1 MASIESSVARP
12 QLAQPWSE
20 VWEFGNRLAAAM
32 DSYHELISR
41 RTKTPDDKIFRVQLE
56 RALDEVK
63 ACEAEYFDAVERLCF
78 TAEFNFIDGR
88 MAESVSQ
95 QIYSGA

>member
-1 MASIESSVARP
+1 MASVESSVPRQ

-41 RTKTPDDKIFRVQLE
+41 RRTTPDDKIFRVQLE
-56 RALDEVK
+56 RALNEVK

-78 TAEFNFIDGR
+78 TAEFNSMDGL
-88 MAESVSQ
+88 AQPVVQ
-95 QIYSGA
+95 QIYCGA

>member
-1 MASIESSVARP
+1 MASVESSVARQ

-32 DSYHELISR
+32 DNYHELISR
-41 RTKTPDDKIFRVQLE
+41 RRTTPDDKIFRVQLE
-56 RALDEVK
+56 RALNEVK

-78 TAEFNFIDGR
+78 TAEFNSMDGR
-88 MAESVSQ
+88 MAQPVVQ